1 MHTFKELA
9 MRRACVR
16 SMVVML
22 VAAAPAGCVFND
34 IRDELEQTNSRL
46 TRVEDKLGAID
57 KTNTELQ
64 TLREH
69 RLSSLDTLDSMNQ
82 TLASID
88 TSLKSLDKHLAALRE
103 TISSID
109 NAIPFLSIGGGADDE
124 EAEAAAESVI
134 QSGEETGGESDAI
147 EPEPA
152 EEAPIDPEDEEPPA
166 R

>member
-1 MHTFKELA
+1 MRTVKDIA

-16 SMVVML
+16 SAVVML
-22 VAAAPAGCVFND
+22 AAAAPAGCVFDD

-46 TRVEDKLGAID
+46 TRVEGKLGAID

-64 TLREH
+64 TLREQ

-109 NAIPFLSIGGGADDE
+109 NAIPFLSIGGGADDV
-124 EAEAAAESVI
+124 EAEATAEEVLETR
-134 QSGEETGGESDAI
+134 EETGT
-147 EPEPA
+147 
-152 EEAPIDPEDEEPPA
+152 EAPQQSDGRSPGGDGDPE
-166 R
+166 